1 MERGKGRTKRVR
13 EEREGRREGRR
24 EVYVRRKKAKE
35 EGRREK
41 GEETL
46 VCTLVIILPVCS
58 N

>member
-1 MERGKGRTKRVR
+1 MERDKGRTKRVR
-13 EEREGRREGRR
+13 GKGRGRR

-46 VCTLVIILPVCS
+46 VCTLFIILPVCS